1 MVSIL
6 IILFLLLLVIL
17 SIGYIF
23 YEKKTFNKKLKDIHS
38 LENINIQLQN
48 KQKEIIKLNEEEK
61 QLQKELSDIS
71 KSLLSQKE
79 ESNVIYEKE
88 KERLKERIDNFN
100 QLTLNAKNEYL
111 NNLELSYIKAENEY
125 NEKIEMLKKEVYTVE
140 AYLNKEKATMQANI
154 EARLREKE
162 IKEKLSF
169 YCLTLSENDKADIQ
183 KLENIKLTLNKPR
196 VLSMLIWQT
205 WFQKPLK
212 TLSAN
217 ILGVNTVTGIYKIT
231 NTITEECYIGQAADV
246 ASRWSEHA
254 KCGLGIDTPAN
265 NKLYASMKEY
275 GLWNFSWE
283 LLEKC
288 SREQLNEKE
297 RYYIELYH
305 SNDFGFNST
314 KGNK

>member
-23 YEKKTFNKKLKDIHS
+23 YEKKLFSKKIKDIHS

-71 KSLLSQKE
+71 KSLLFQKE
-79 ESNVIYEKE
+79 ESNVLYEKE

-111 NNLELSYIKAENEY
+111 NNLELSYIRAEKEY
-125 NEKIEMLKKEVYTVE
+125 NEKIEMLKREIDTVE
-140 AYLNKEKATMQANI
+140 AYLDKEKATMQANI

-183 KLENIKLTLNKPR
+183 KLENIKSILNKPR

-212 TLSAN
+212 TLAAN

-231 NTITEECYIGQAADV
+231 NIVTEECYIGQAADV

-265 NKLYASMKEY
+265 NKLYISMKEY

>member
-23 YEKKTFNKKLKDIHS
+23 YEKKLFSKKIKDIHS

-71 KSLLSQKE
+71 KSLLFQKE
-79 ESNVIYEKE
+79 ESNVLYEKE

-111 NNLELSYIKAENEY
+111 NNLELSYIRAEKEY
-125 NEKIEMLKKEVYTVE
+125 NEKIEMLKREIDTVE
-140 AYLNKEKATMQANI
+140 AYLDKEKATMQANI

-183 KLENIKLTLNKPR
+183 KLENIKSTLNKPR

-212 TLSAN
+212 TLAAN

-231 NTITEECYIGQAADV
+231 NIVTEECYIGQAADV

-265 NKLYASMKEY
+265 NKLYISMKEY

>member
-1 MVSIL
+1 MISIL

-23 YEKKTFNKKLKDIHS
+23 YEKKLFIKKIKDIHS

-71 KSLLSQKE
+71 KSLLFQKE
-79 ESNVIYEKE
+79 ESNALYEKE

-111 NNLELSYIKAENEY
+111 NNLELSYIRAEKEY
-125 NEKIEMLKKEVYTVE
+125 NEKIEMLKKEIYTVK
-140 AYLNKEKATMQANI
+140 AYLDKEKATMQANI

-212 TLSAN
+212 TLAAN
-217 ILGVNTVTGIYKIT
+217 ILGVSTVTGIYKIT
-231 NTITEECYIGQAADV
+231 NIVTEECYIGQATDV

-265 NKLYASMKEY
+265 NKLYTSMKEY

>member
-1 MVSIL
+1 MISVL

-23 YEKKTFNKKLKDIHS
+23 YEKKLFSKKIKDIHS

-71 KSLLSQKE
+71 KSLLFQKE
-79 ESNVIYEKE
+79 ESNALYEKE

-111 NNLELSYIKAENEY
+111 NNLELSYIRAEKEY
-125 NEKIEMLKKEVYTVE
+125 NEKIEMLKKEIYTVE
-140 AYLNKEKATMQANI
+140 AYLDKEKATMQANI

-212 TLSAN
+212 TLASN

-231 NTITEECYIGQAADV
+231 NIVTEECYIGQATDV

-265 NKLYASMKEY
+265 NKLYISMKEY

>member
-1 MVSIL
+1 MISIL

-23 YEKKTFNKKLKDIHS
+23 YEKKLFSKKIKDIHS

-71 KSLLSQKE
+71 KSLLFQKE
-79 ESNVIYEKE
+79 ESNALYEKE

-111 NNLELSYIKAENEY
+111 NNLELSYIRAEKEY
-125 NEKIEMLKKEVYTVE
+125 NEKIEMLKKEIYTVE
-140 AYLNKEKATMQANI
+140 AYLDKEKATMQANI
-154 EARLREKE
+154 EARLREKK

-212 TLSAN
+212 TLTAN
-217 ILGVNTVTGIYKIT
+217 ILGVSTVTGIYKIT
-231 NTITEECYIGQAADV
+231 NIVTEECYIGQATDV

-265 NKLYASMKEY
+265 NKLYISMKEY
-275 GLWNFSWE
+275 GLWNFSW
-283 LLEKC
+283 
-288 SREQLNEKE
+288 
-297 RYYIELYH
+297 
-305 SNDFGFNST
+305 
-314 KGNK
+314 

>member
-1 MVSIL
+1 MISIL

-23 YEKKTFNKKLKDIHS
+23 YEKKLFSKKIKDIHS

-71 KSLLSQKE
+71 KSLLFQKE
-79 ESNVIYEKE
+79 ESNALYEKE

-111 NNLELSYIKAENEY
+111 NNLELSYIRAEKEY
-125 NEKIEMLKKEVYTVE
+125 NEKIEMLKKEIYTVE
-140 AYLNKEKATMQANI
+140 AYLDKEKATMQANI

-212 TLSAN
+212 TLAAN
-217 ILGVNTVTGIYKIT
+217 ILGVSTVTGIYKIT
-231 NTITEECYIGQAADV
+231 NIVTEECYIGQATDV

-265 NKLYASMKEY
+265 NKLYISMKEY